1 MSENVETVA
10 RQAVE
15 RLLAQIRSMTRTPL
29 ERVIVAKILIRAAL
43 DLIDE
48 SIDNAIT
55 ALNIIRRMKGGGR

>member
-1 MSENVETVA
+1 VSENVETVA